1 MPGSWEILSHP
12 SIICGILHV
21 DTTTV
26 RWALGIRNLQFPG
39 PHHIMC
45 VAGMPFDHAR
55 NAVAEQVRGNPDVD
69 YLAFLDS
76 DVVPP
81 PDAFVRL
88 ASHRKKVISG
98 VYCRRSPPHGVPVM
112 QRNGTWVT
120 ELPQLGREPIIE
132 VDVVGAGLLLIHRS
146 VLEIPPQRPGKP
158 WFDWRVDMQGHLPP
172 EQCMSED
179 FTWCR
184 HIKNHGIPILV
195 DTSIRAHH
203 VGYGQADFGSFLPLQ
218 T

>member
-1 MPGSWEILSHP
+1 MSGSWEQLSRP

-26 RWALGIRNLQFPG
+26 RWAFGLRNLIFPG
-39 PHHIMC
+39 PHHIMA

-55 NAVAEQVRGNPDVD
+55 NAVAAQVQQSQDVD
-69 YLAFLDS
+69 YLFFLDS

-81 PDAFVRL
+81 PDAIIRL
-88 ASHRKKVISG
+88 LRHRKPIISG

-112 QRNGTWVT
+112 QRGGQWVT
-120 ELPQLGREPIIE
+120 DLPQEGRDPLIE
-132 VDVVGAGLLLIHRS
+132 VDVVGAGCLLIHRS
-146 VLEIPPQRPGKP
+146 VLQLPPQRPGKP
-158 WFDWRVDMQGHLPP
+158 WFDWKVDMQGHLPP

-179 FTWCR
+179 FSWCKHVR
-184 HIKNHGIPILV
+184 DHGHKIMV
-195 DTSIRAHH
+195 DTSVRCLHIGHC
-203 VGYGQADFGSFLPLQ
+203 QADFGSLVPLV